1 MHKLKAEKLEWDL
14 KILQGEMYHITR
26 YSHRLWLIITRNGN
40 ERPEMIIIYH
50 YFPNFLN
57 S

>member
-1 MHKLKAEKLEWDL
+1 MNNLKAEKLEWDL
-14 KILQGEMYHITR
+14 RILQGEMYHITR
-26 YSHRLWLIITRNGN
+26 YSHLLWLIIFSGN
-40 ERPEMIIIYH
+40 EWPEMIIIYH